1 MERVDNKLTLV
12 KLKFSI
18 KAFNRLTNEEIKRLS
33 ETVQDFFHFIKSFGK
48 LNNLQNYV
56 ELWLLKDAIQKQKLQ
71 HAVLFRF
78 TFTITLSYQAKKVK
92 YTHIKNWQK
101 KAIETLLNELLDEQ
115 NGRTLQE
122 YMRQMNITLT

>member
-1 MERVDNKLTLV
+1 MERVDKKLTLV

-33 ETVQDFFHFIKSFGK
+33 ETAQDFFHFIKSFGK

>member
-33 ETVQDFFHFIKSFGK
+33 ETAQDFFHFIKSFGK

-78 TFTITLSYQAKKVK
+78 TFTIMLSYQTKKVK

-101 KAIETLLNELLDEQ
+101 KAIETLLNELLDKKNE
-115 NGRTLQE
+115 RTIQE

>member
-92 YTHIKNWQK
+92 YTHIKN
-101 KAIETLLNELLDEQ
+101 
-115 NGRTLQE
+115 
-122 YMRQMNITLT
+122 

>member
-33 ETVQDFFHFIKSFGK
+33 ETAQDFFHFIKSFGK

>member
-33 ETVQDFFHFIKSFGK
+33 ETAQDFFHFIKSFGK

-78 TFTITLSYQAKKVK
+78 TFTIMRSYQTKKVK
-92 YTHIKNWQK
+92 YTHIKN
-101 KAIETLLNELLDEQ
+101 
-115 NGRTLQE
+115 
-122 YMRQMNITLT
+122 